1 MQVTRT
7 FSRPLMTKSPICAEG
22 ILVAFNEGIFTRSLL
37 PVLERQSRKTGI
49 APSLRTI
56 RMIRHK
62 SSRWI
67 DIGGWQNSNLYYSHR
82 SFETVLAPFSL
93 TLEYEPRQR
102 VSDCDIL
109 GALLIP
115 ETEILSLDADY
126 PCDLATFRSATEH
139 ARGLKHISLSEP
151 IVPLFCAAMDT
162 TASEQTPADSFGES
176 VPFPSLEVI
185 RLLCFRSSPLSTL
198 NLLTRVLKHRSA
210 SWSPIRKVESL
221 GWSPPEEEWFDE
233 LRAIVPIVCWHE
245 L

>member
-1 MQVTRT
+1 MRLE
-7 FSRPLMTKSPICAEG
+7 FPPLSKMTLYCDC
-22 ILVAFNEGIFTRSLL
+22 NEGLYRHSFL
-37 PVLERQSRKTGI
+37 PVLERRSWKTRL
-49 APSLRTI
+49 APPLRTI
-56 RMIRHK
+56 QMNRYNASLWIYFSGWAHCNPYHSHD
-62 SSRWI
+62 SSK
-67 DIGGWQNSNLYYSHR
+67 
-82 SFETVLAPFSL
+82 TPPAPFSL
-93 TLEYEPRQR
+93 KLLYESRQPLF
-102 VSDCDIL
+102 DCDIL
-109 GALLIP
+109 EALLTP
-115 ETEILSLDADY
+115 ETVILSLAADL
-126 PCDLATFRSATEH
+126 PWDLAMFRRAIEH
-139 ARGLKHISLSEP
+139 AQGVKHISLSEP